1 MTDQATPDLRV
12 GIGVDVHRFSA
23 DRPLWLAGLH
33 WPDEEGLEG
42 HSDADVAAHSACDAL
57 LSACSMGDLGS
68 NFGTSEPEWENASG
82 EALLRETITRLRASG
97 HSPKNV
103 SIQIVGNKPKF
114 APRRHEAQEHLSSV
128 LGCPVSVSATTTD
141 GLGLT
146 GRGEG
151 LAAMSTALVQVNTS
165 AAGLSNLEV

>member
-1 MTDQATPDLRV
+1 MSTQAISNLRV
-12 GIGVDVHRFSA
+12 GIGVDVHRFTD

-33 WPDEEGLEG
+33 WPGESGLEG

-57 LSACSMGDLGS
+57 LSAAAMGDLGS
-68 NFGTSEPEWENASG
+68 NFGTSEPEWEDASG
-82 EALLRETITRLRASG
+82 ETLLRETATRLRAG
-97 HSPKNV
+97 GNTLVNV
-103 SIQIVGNKPKF
+103 SIQIVGNNPKF
-114 APRRHEAQEHLSSV
+114 APRRHEAQDRLAAI

-151 LAAMSTALVQVNTS
+151 LAAMSTALVQVHTHQP
-165 AAGLSNLEV
+165 A

>member
-1 MTDQATPDLRV
+1 MSTQAISNLRV
-12 GIGVDVHRFSA
+12 GIGVDVHRFTD

-33 WPDEEGLEG
+33 WPGEDGLEG

-57 LSACSMGDLGS
+57 LSAASMGDLGS

-82 EALLRETITRLRASG
+82 EALLRETVARLRMNG
-97 HSPKNV
+97 HEPINV
-103 SIQIVGNKPKF
+103 SIQIVGNKPRF
-114 APRRHEAQEHLSSV
+114 APRRDEAQDRLESILE
-128 LGCPVSVSATTTD
+128 CPVSVSATTTD

-151 LAAMSTALVQVNTS
+151 LAAMSTALVQVHT
-165 AAGLSNLEV
+165 

>member
-1 MTDQATPDLRV
+1 VSTQAISNLRV
-12 GIGVDVHRFSA
+12 GIGVDVHRFTH

-33 WPDEEGLEG
+33 WPGEAGLEG

-57 LSACSMGDLGS
+57 LSAASMGDLGS

-82 EALLRETITRLRASG
+82 EALLRETVTRLRMNG
-97 HSPKNV
+97 YEPINV
-103 SIQIVGNKPKF
+103 SIQIVGNKPRF
-114 APRRHEAQEHLSSV
+114 APRRDEAQDRLMSIIE
-128 LGCPVSVSATTTD
+128 CPVSVSATTTD

-151 LAAMSTALVQVNTS
+151 LAAMSTALVQVHT
-165 AAGLSNLEV
+165 